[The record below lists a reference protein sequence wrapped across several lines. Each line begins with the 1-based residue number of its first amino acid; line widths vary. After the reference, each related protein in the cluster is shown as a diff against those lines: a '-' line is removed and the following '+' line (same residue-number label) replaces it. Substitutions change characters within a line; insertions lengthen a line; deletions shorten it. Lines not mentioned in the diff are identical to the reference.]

1 MREIQ
6 SIVNKNVQYQNSNLF
21 FALKLSLLI
30 SSIDHNDKIICF
42 TGRLLDPALTATLNL
57 HQYLLNASQHASA
70 IYAAGLGMVRPF
82 LPFHKKIFRVVQGK
96 ERGQNPP
103 SSSWG
108 CSGE

>member
-6 SIVNKNVQYQNSNLF
+6 KWNSNLI

-82 LPFHKKIFRVVQGK
+82 LPFLKKNFRVVQGK

-103 SSSWG
+103 VEFLGLLWG
-108 CSGE
+108 IGQEYTWV

>member
-1 MREIQ
+1 MILYIFVLHHFEFSCTFEGLHFSREKVREIQ
-6 SIVNKNVQYQNSNLF
+6 KWYKYQNSNLI

-82 LPFHKKIFRVVQGK
+82 LPFHF
-96 ERGQNPP
+96 
-103 SSSWG
+103 
-108 CSGE
+108 